1 MASSTPMATSK
12 PVFYANPVPP
22 RGVGVLDGPE
32 GHHAARVR
40 RLRVGEQLLLTDGH
54 GRYASATVTAV
65 LRDRLGLEV
74 GEVAERSAPTPRIVV
89 VQALAKGDR
98 AERAVELLTEL
109 EVDEIVPW
117 AAQRCI
123 ARWGD
128 PDGDKAQKALARWS
142 DTAREAAKQSRRVHF
157 PRIAPLAGTVE
168 IAQRLHASDS
178 AFVLH
183 ESASRRL
190 STSGPFPIRGQIVVV
205 VGPEGGITETELET
219 FSETE
224 ATAVR
229 LGDQVLRTSTAGAA
243 AVAVLLAHTRWR
255 G

>member
-1 MASSTPMATSK
+1 MATSK
-12 PVFYANPVPP
+12 PVFYANPIPP
-22 RGVGVLDGPE
+22 RGAGVLDGPE

-40 RLRVGEQLLLTDGH
+40 RLRVSEQLLLTDGH

-65 LRDRLGLEV
+65 LRDRLVLEV
-74 GEVAERSAPTPRIVV
+74 GEAAEHAVPSPRIVV

-109 EVDEIVPW
+109 GVDEIVPW

-123 ARWGD
+123 ARWGE

-168 IAQRLHASDS
+168 VAQLLQASDS
-178 AFVLH
+178 AFVLY
-183 ESASRRL
+183 ESALRRFA
-190 STSGPFPIRGQIVVV
+190 SGPFPSCGQIAVV

-219 FSETE
+219 FSEVG

-243 AVAVLLAHTRWR
+243 AAAVLLAHTRWR